1 MGPVKRA
8 DTRNPRPRV
17 GLRLDSH
24 ERESNWEVVSSLLRT
39 NILTCRP
46 GASDQWTGTRVL
58 PERWLI
64 ATFMSGRIY
73 HRYDARS
80 QIPATI
86 RDPNALTLVRNCKRF
101 FSVFRNAMSCSRSGA
116 VCQVKTELVS
126 VNGTGVDP
134 PAESSRPAHV
144 SASGGPGQT
153 ILRGWRQN
161 RRRICHSDGPVH
173 RCTAGR
179 TRSIGLP
186 NLSS

>member
-1 MGPVKRA
+1 VGPVKRA

-64 ATFMSGRIY
+64 ATFMSRRIY

-86 RDPNALTLVRNCKRF
+86 RDPNAWTLVRNCKRF
-101 FSVFRNAMSCSRSGA
+101 YSVFRNAMSCSRSGA

-126 VNGTGVDP
+126 LNGTGVAP
-134 PAESSRPAHV
+134 RRSPAARHMCLLQAVRVRQFFEAGDRTVVGFVIPMDRSTGARQSGHDQ
-144 SASGGPGQT
+144 SAC
-153 ILRGWRQN
+153 
-161 RRRICHSDGPVH
+161 RI
-173 RCTAGR
+173 
-179 TRSIGLP
+179 
-186 NLSS
+186 